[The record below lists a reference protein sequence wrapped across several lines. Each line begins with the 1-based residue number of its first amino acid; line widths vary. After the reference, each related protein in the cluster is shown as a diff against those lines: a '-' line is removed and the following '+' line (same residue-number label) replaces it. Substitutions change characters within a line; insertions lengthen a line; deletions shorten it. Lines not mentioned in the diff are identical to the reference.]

1 LTKIDPFQTSPLGT
15 TAVRLPKLGLGT
27 FPIGGWPKATSE
39 SQALDT
45 IERAWQAGIRYYDTA
60 PFYGHG
66 LSEEHLGR
74 LLPSFPRDQFLVS
87 TKVGRL
93 LVDGP
98 PGETLFEG
106 IPQRRVVPDLSYS
119 AALAS
124 LEASRAR
131 LGLDRID
138 IALVHDP
145 EQQHDEA
152 MHGAYRAL
160 VDLRKDG
167 VLSAIGVGM
176 NWSRP
181 LARFVS
187 EGEFDCVLCAGRY
200 SLLEQDS
207 LDDLLP
213 LALERSVSV
222 ILGGVFNSGLLIAP
236 GPGSTYNYA
245 PAPPEVIDR
254 AQQLETTCRQF
265 DVPLRAAALQFAM
278 AHPAVTTVV
287 VGART
292 PAEVNDTLA
301 LFATPVPADLWEA
314 LRRRGLVREDAP
326 APTS

>member
-1 LTKIDPFQTSPLGT
+1 MINPFQTSPLGT
-15 TAVRLPKLGLGT
+15 TALRLPKLGLGT
-27 FPIGGWPKATSE
+27 VPLGGFPTAVPET
-39 SQALDT
+39 QALGT
-45 IERAWQAGIRYYDTA
+45 IEQAWTAGIRYYDTA

-66 LSEEHLGR
+66 LSEEHLGH
-74 LLPSFPRDQFLVS
+74 LLPSLPRDEFIVS
-87 TKVGRL
+87 SKVGRL

-98 PGETLFEG
+98 PGESLFDG
-106 IPQRRVVPDLSYS
+106 IPQRQVVPDLSYS

-124 LEASRAR
+124 LEGSRAR

-138 IALVHDP
+138 VALIHDP
-145 EQQHDEA
+145 DQRHDEA
-152 MHGAYRAL
+152 MQGAYRAL

-176 NWSRP
+176 NWSGP

-200 SLLEQDS
+200 TLLEQDA

-213 LALERSVSV
+213 IALERKVSV
-222 ILGGVFNSGLLIAP
+222 VVGGAFNSGLLIAP

-245 PAPPEVIDR
+245 PAPPELIHR
-254 AQQLETTCRQF
+254 AQQLETTCREF
-265 DVPLRAAALQFAM
+265 DVPLRAAALQFAL

-287 VGART
+287 IGART
-292 PAEVNDTLA
+292 PAEVDDTLS

-314 LRRRGLVREDAP
+314 LRRHGLLREYAP
-326 APTS
+326 LPAGSP

>member
-1 LTKIDPFQTSPLGT
+1 MIEPFGSRPLGT
-15 TAVRLPKLGLGT
+15 TALRMPKLGLGT
-27 FPIGGWPKATSE
+27 FPLGGWPTAMPET
-39 SQALDT
+39 QALDT
-45 IERAWQAGIRYYDTA
+45 IERAWQGGIRYYDTA

-66 LSEEHLGR
+66 LSEEYLGHL
-74 LLPSFPRDQFLVS
+74 LTIFPRDQFLVS

-106 IPQRRVVPDLSYS
+106 IPQRQIVPDLSYS

-124 LEASRAR
+124 LESSRAR

-145 EQQHDEA
+145 EERHDET
-152 MHGAYRAL
+152 MQGAYRAL

-176 NWSRP
+176 NWSGP

-200 SLLEQDS
+200 TLLEQKA
-207 LDDLLP
+207 LDDLFP
-213 LALERSVSV
+213 IALERTVSV
-222 ILGGVFNSGLLIAP
+222 ILGGVFNGGLLIAP

-245 PAPPEVIDR
+245 PAPPELIDGAR
-254 AQQLETTCRQF
+254 QLETTCREF
-265 DVPLRAAALQFAM
+265 DVPLRAAALQFAL

-287 VGART
+287 IGART
-292 PAEVNDTLA
+292 PAEVNDTLS
-301 LFATPVPADLWEA
+301 LFAMPVPADLWEA
-314 LRRRGLVREDAP
+314 LRHCGLLREDAP
-326 APTS
+326 APAS

>member
-1 LTKIDPFQTSPLGT
+1 MIDPFETSPLGT
-15 TAVRLPKLGLGT
+15 TDLLVPKLGLGT
-27 FPIGGWPKATSE
+27 FPLGGWPTAVPET
-39 SQALDT
+39 QALDT

-66 LSEEHLGR
+66 LSEEYLGR
-74 LLPSFPRDQFLVS
+74 LLPGLPREQFLVS

-106 IPQRRVVPDLSYS
+106 IPERQVVPDLSYS

-124 LEASRAR
+124 IESSRAR
-131 LGLDRID
+131 LGIDRVD
-138 IALVHDP
+138 VALVHDP
-145 EQQHDEA
+145 EERHDEA
-152 MHGAYRAL
+152 MQGACRAL
-160 VDLRKDG
+160 GDLRKDG

-176 NWSRP
+176 NWSGP

-200 SLLEQDS
+200 TLLEQDA

-213 LALERSVSV
+213 IALERSVSV
-222 ILGGVFNSGLLIAP
+222 VLGGVFNSGLLIAP
-236 GPGSTYNYA
+236 GRGSTYNYA
-245 PAPPEVIDR
+245 PAPSELIDR
-254 AQQLETTCRQF
+254 AQQLETTCREF
-265 DVPLRAAALQFAM
+265 DVPLRAAALQFAL

-292 PAEVNDTLA
+292 PAEVDDTLS
-301 LFATPVPADLWEA
+301 LFATRVPADLWEA
-314 LRRRGLVREDAP
+314 LRHRGLLREDAP
-326 APTS
+326 LPTT